1 MLGLGFSRIRDL
13 NAKLDALERSHA
25 VIEFSPDGTILS
37 ANPAFLAAM
46 GYSAAEIVGQH
57 HSLFVDAA
65 ERTTPAYATFWE
77 TLRRG
82 EFVQAQFKRLAKGG
96 REVWL
101 EATYNPV
108 LGRDGRTARVVKLA
122 TDITARKREEADRAG
137 QIAAIDKSQAVIA
150 FDLDGTILDANAN
163 FLQVLGYA
171 REDIVG
177 RHHSMFVEQA
187 YRSSPD
193 YAAFWAAL
201 RRGEYQSDRFKR
213 IAKGGRE
220 VWIQAS
226 YNPIMGPDGRPYK
239 VVKFAADVTE
249 GARLLSDLRVLID
262 RNFGEIDG
270 ALARSSAEAD
280 EAGHA
285 AATTSGNVQ
294 AMAAAAEE
302 LASSVEEIAQSMTKA
317 RGATDQAFDQAQA
330 AGAFTERLAA
340 AAAAMGGIVGLI
352 QTIAGQINLLA
363 LNATIESA
371 RAGEAGRG
379 FAVVAQE
386 VKNLANQ
393 AAKATD
399 QIGAEID
406 GVQSLSAD
414 VVRALD
420 GIRASIETMRANVVA
435 TASAVEEQSVVTR
448 EMSSNMQGTSRAVDG
463 IAVNVAAIS
472 GAFGEVSRAVSTTKD
487 AARVLAR

>member
-1 MLGLGFSRIRDL
+1 
-13 NAKLDALERSHA
+13 
-25 VIEFSPDGTILS
+25 
-37 ANPAFLAAM
+37 
-46 GYSAAEIVGQH
+46 
-57 HSLFVDAA
+57 
-65 ERTTPAYATFWE
+65 
-77 TLRRG
+77 
-82 EFVQAQFKRLAKGG
+82 
-96 REVWL
+96 
-101 EATYNPV
+101 
-108 LGRDGRTARVVKLA
+108 
-122 TDITARKREEADRAG
+122 
-137 QIAAIDKSQAVIA
+137 
-150 FDLDGTILDANAN
+150 
-163 FLQVLGYA
+163 
-171 REDIVG
+171 
-177 RHHSMFVEQA
+177 
-187 YRSSPD
+187 
-193 YAAFWAAL
+193 
-201 RRGEYQSDRFKR
+201 
-213 IAKGGRE
+213 
-220 VWIQAS
+220 

-270 ALARSSAEAD
+270 ALARSSAEAG
-280 EAGHA
+280 EAGQA